1 VLIVDDVPDM
11 RSVLRLVFDLDARYE
26 VVGEAADGQEAITA
40 AELLQPDVI
49 ILDWEMPGLNGFE
62 ALPAIKQNARSA
74 LVVVVYSAHH
84 REDRGPADS
93 RRDGIG
99 AVGPVCLARCIRR
112 RTARLTAYSSA

>member
-1 VLIVDDVPDM
+1 M

-74 LVVVVYSAHH
+74 LVVVVYSAHLPGNAAE
-84 REDRGPADS
+84 RAVAA
-93 RRDGIG
+93 G
-99 AVGPVCLARCIRR
+99 AAAFIEKTEAPQIVVETVSVLLGQ
-112 RTARLTAYSSA
+112 SA